1 MSTLPV
7 RTLAQIGHLT
17 WVATRKGAGFD
28 AAFAD
33 SDDAIRHAMNTG
45 GNVGHTLLGW
55 IDMFSPS
62 ATFEENQRQVAAF
75 LERGDEFDRVMGQG

>member
-7 RTLAQIGHLT
+7 RTLEQIGHLT
-17 WVATRKGAGFD
+17 WVATRRGGGFD

-33 SDDAIRHAMNTG
+33 SDDAIRHAMATG
-45 GNVGHTLLGW
+45 GALGHTLLGW

-62 ATFEENQRQVAAF
+62 ATFEANQAQVVAF
-75 LERGDEFDRVMGQG
+75 LDRGDEFDRVMSEA